1 MDFIDKM
8 AVSHRKGIT
17 ETGKDIQEWLEV
29 RAKQAVWI
37 PVKLS
42 SWFINFWTWCRF
54 GWCPCCTIL
63 NMVACAWENI
73 WLRLVSMI
81 CPLVKLNTTFLSQ
94 NVTETMLIKSHF
106 KLSLLGWFSCRSLR
120 GKIILLNQLLKQL
133 QHFTGLNCKTDFSL
147 LLPLSFILVF
157 LQYCIP
163 KLLRCCP
170 ESLQYIVDHL
180 QETNGTW
187 VGWMLIQSG
196 LCDSF
201 MEHNKTHLDVSALK
215 LLSELVVCS
224 RETLHSRGRPES
236 KANR

>member
-8 AVSHRKGIT
+8 AVSHRKEIT

-42 SWFINFWTWCRF
+42 SSFINFWTWCRF

-94 NVTETMLIKSHF
+94 NVTETVLIKSHLSF
-106 KLSLLGWFSCRSLR
+106 PYWADSHAGVCVAKLL
-120 GKIILLNQLLKQL
+120 LLKQL
-133 QHFTGLNCKTDFSL
+133 QHFTGLNCKTDISL
-147 LLPLSFILVF
+147 LLPLSFILVI

-196 LCDSF
+196 LCDCF
-201 MEHNKTHLDVSALK
+201 MEHNKTHLVLSALN
-215 LLSELVVCS
+215 LLAEVVVCS
-224 RETLHSRGRPES
+224 RETVHSRGNPES